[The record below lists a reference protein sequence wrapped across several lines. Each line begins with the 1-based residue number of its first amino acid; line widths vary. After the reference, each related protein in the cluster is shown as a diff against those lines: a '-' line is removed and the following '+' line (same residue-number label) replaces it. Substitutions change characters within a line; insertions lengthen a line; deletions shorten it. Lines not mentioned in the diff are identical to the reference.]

1 MVRSRAVMSSEDS
14 LDRSG
19 FKFSVDAFNSLYYSW
34 QPKLRSP
41 VSLPR
46 LLGKA
51 ELFEKL
57 GTIASL

>member
-1 MVRSRAVMSSEDS
+1 MSSEDS

-41 VSLPR
+41 VSLSR